1 MQVKHVM
8 QVKPFWEGIALQQ
21 QLELLS
27 LYVRLLRTQAA
38 GVTGGFSSSCCSRH
52 TDATLA
58 HAVNGFSVKKAT
70 RTASISL
77 QPIMHAK
84 SMLPLSLREF
94 KYISLLTK

>member
-27 LYVRLLRTQAA
+27 LDVRLLRTQAA

-52 TDATLA
+52 THACTRREWFQCQKSYQDGFNCLTAYHACSINATAFLERIQI
-58 HAVNGFSVKKAT
+58 HFIVD
-70 RTASISL
+70 
-77 QPIMHAK
+77 
-84 SMLPLSLREF
+84 
-94 KYISLLTK
+94 